1 MAGPQNLAIFFDINS
16 IMTTTNSYARQP
28 SKLDYASPTQFKFN
42 ILKLPKVE
50 YFCTQVN
57 VPGITLGGSMTQAT
71 PLKDIPIPGDKL
83 TYEPLS
89 MTFMVDENLENFQ
102 EIHGWLV
109 GLGFPR
115 DYSEFRNLVSAGG
128 DRFPTKNQSISTE
141 VGKVKYGSPN
151 VGGTYSDATLTILT
165 SKNNPQLEVR
175 FRDVFPTALTGLTY
189 SQQAD
194 DVDYLTATV
203 SFSYS
208 IYDFASVGASTA
220 SITTS

>member
-1 MAGPQNLAIFFDINS
+1 
-16 IMTTTNSYARQP
+16 MTTINSYARQP
-28 SKLDYASPTQFKFN
+28 TQQDYASPTQFKFS

-57 VPGITLGGSMTQAT
+57 LPGITLGGSLEQKT

-83 TYEPLS
+83 TYDPLS
-89 MTFMVDENLENFQ
+89 MTFLVDENLENFQ

-115 DYSEFRNLVSAGG
+115 DYSEFRNLLSTGD
-128 DRFPTKNQSISTE
+128 DRFPTKTQSVSTE
-141 VGKVKYGSPN
+141 IGKVKYGSPN
-151 VGGTYSDATLTILT
+151 VGGIYSDATLTILT

-175 FRDVFPTALTGLTY
+175 FRDVYPTALTGLTY
-189 SQQAD
+189 SQQAT

-203 SFSYS
+203 SFNYS